1 MADTLILLDT
11 SILIEYYR
19 KTDKERSVWFKLI
32 RGENSFAV
40 SAMTKYEIFA
50 GATSTQLTFW
60 NVVME
65 AMIVLPLDENA
76 IDAAVMINASLK
88 RKRKQIG
95 MADLFIAATAVSRE
109 LPLAT
114 LNRKH
119 FERIDALQLI
129 D

>member
-19 KTDKERSVWFKLI
+19 KTDKERSTWFKLI
-32 RGENSFAV
+32 RGGNSFAI
-40 SAMTKYEIFA
+40 SAITKYEIFA
-50 GATSTQLTFW
+50 GATSAQLSFW
-60 NVVME
+60 NKVME

-76 IDAAVMINASLK
+76 IDAAVMINATLK

-95 MADLFIAATAVSRE
+95 MADLFIAATSVSRDI
-109 LPLAT
+109 PLAT